1 MHMAYE
7 IELIILPTSF
17 KADRKADRIEV
28 AINTVDIENRYPWR
42 TFRGFSIRYYCL
54 DYMAHHMAVAS

>member
-17 KADRKADRIEV
+17 KAERKADWIEV
-28 AINTVDIENRYPWR
+28 AIHTVDIENGYPWR
-42 TFRGFSIRYYCL
+42 IFRGFSTRYHSL
-54 DYMAHHMAVAS
+54 DSMAHHVAVAS